1 MAKKNMNPENLAAK
15 LSDPEAKK
23 ALLNAMKEISETMSE
38 METSRIQIGEIVA
51 AVFDKY
57 EIPKP
62 YIRKVARLY
71 HKQTVVAFE
80 NEAAVIK
87 DLYKAITS

>member
-1 MAKKNMNPENLAAK
+1 MAKQNIDPANLTAK

-23 ALLNAMKEISETMSE
+23 AMLNAIKEISETMSE

-51 AVFDKY
+51 SVYDKY

-62 YIRKVARLY
+62 YIRKVSRLY
-71 HKQTVVAFE
+71 HKQNVVAFE